1 MPKRSLKPRSVVFL
15 DAAGTAPRSR
25 CERCSAHG
33 QAGLSLGRHR
43 RTVCKVSKRKE
54 KSHLRAA
61 ALALVLLLELQL
73 KPKPHRSGQGTSQ
86 RHSLL
91 TEPPT
96 SARRLRRVQAERRGR
111 RLPSLLFVLLPQHRC
126 VIKRRHIIKHR
137 HVQIKA
143 AKQRLTPRSQQ
154 TPRPQAPRP
163 YPPTSPGSPSE
174 QLGSQRCSPITFLC
188 LFMLS
193 FVGSPARRCLL
204 SPPRVGTHRQLHAD
218 VGAVEQRHPAGEHGP
233 GLAGGGD
240 VRGCALR
247 LPQPLPLGVPP
258 GRAPA
263 QSPPEEA
270 QHRCG
275 SPHSMGR
282 KKKNG
287 GKKGENGSETRRPA
301 GGAAPRVSRPPGE
314 PGRASENGG
323 APREGLEAARSPPR
337 SAARPRSR
345 LGPARLGGPGAAG
358 GGRKGDG
365 GAAAGR
371 RREEKGEAHAPLRRR
386 RREGPPRPQPGGCA
400 RRRAAGRGAAH
411 VGPGGGRPKG
421 AGGGP
426 QASVPTAH
434 QEGCGGDP

>member
-1 MPKRSLKPRSVVFL
+1 MLLKASEMLLQAPGICLQSQLQLQRLLLWLCGDTNLHSSTFLSVTLATKCLRAFLASNQTSQALSSTGHVHYIVSETYKLVLLPSINAYLEERDAKPFPKAQVRCVSGCP
-15 DAAGTAPRSR
+15 GTAPRSR
-25 CERCSAHG
+25 CERCSAHRR
-33 QAGLSLGRHR
+33 AGLSLGRHR
-43 RTVCKVSKRKE
+43 RTVCKASRRKE

-91 TEPPT
+91 TALPT

-174 QLGSQRCSPITFLC
+174 QLGSQCCSPITFSC
-188 LFMLS
+188 LFIPFYAFLCFLLAAARLAGAS
-193 FVGSPARRCLL
+193 FP
-204 SPPRVGTHRQLHAD
+204 PPRVGTHRQLHAD

-263 QSPPEEA
+263 QGPPEEA

-282 KKKNG
+282 KKKMG
-287 GKKGENGSETRRPA
+287 
-301 GGAAPRVSRPPGE
+301 
-314 PGRASENGG
+314 
-323 APREGLEAARSPPR
+323 
-337 SAARPRSR
+337 
-345 LGPARLGGPGAAG
+345 
-358 GGRKGDG
+358 
-365 GAAAGR
+365 
-371 RREEKGEAHAPLRRR
+371 
-386 RREGPPRPQPGGCA
+386 
-400 RRRAAGRGAAH
+400 
-411 VGPGGGRPKG
+411 
-421 AGGGP
+421 
-426 QASVPTAH
+426 
-434 QEGCGGDP
+434 